1 MSGIG
6 IGAIG
11 MSLLLWGS
19 VNAGT
24 ASDSPATGR
33 PFLVLKSLP
42 LDAHAYCDE
51 ARMLVRKGVPAK
63 YGQEEWD
70 SVVLT
75 HELHQHLGIYTTLGA
90 KMGVRARELLNAPM
104 RSVHVIAET
113 GREEPLSCM
122 VDGIQVALAS
132 TLAQGLIEVPD
143 SDRPSPSATFR
154 YGEKTIRLRL
164 KEEAAD
170 RVQEIIR
177 RASKAH
183 GFKSPAYF
191 EAIEAES
198 FDVWADFDRHE
209 VFEVVP
215 SP

>member
-1 MSGIG
+1 MGFHDG
-6 IGAIG
+6 E
-11 MSLLLWGS
+11 
-19 VNAGT
+19 V
-24 ASDSPATGR
+24 PHEVPQEGR

-51 ARMLVRKGVPAK
+51 ARMLVRKGIPAK
-63 YGQEEWD
+63 YGPEEWD

-90 KMGVRARELLNAPM
+90 KMGVRARELLSAPM

-113 GREEPLSCM
+113 GREQPLACM

-132 TLAQGLIEVPD
+132 TLAQGLIELPD
-143 SDRPSPSATFR
+143 SDSPSPSATFR
-154 YGEKTIRLRL
+154 HGDKTVRLRL
-164 KEEAAD
+164 KDDAAD

-183 GFKSPAYF
+183 GFQSPAYF

-198 FDVWADFDRHE
+198 FDVWAEFDRHE

-215 SP
+215 AP